1 MDYGIDQENV
11 TAVTTDTA
19 GSRKTAVLDHTGMEW
34 LPCIGNV
41 LELVMDILI
50 KHFTEVRGYVLI
62 VNTRFVVPEESIFL
76 QWDDMVDK

>member
-19 GSRKTAVLDHTGMEW
+19 ASRKTAVLDHTGMEW

-50 KHFTEVRGYVLI
+50 KHFTEVRGYV
-62 VNTRFVVPEESIFL
+62 VNPWSVVPKESTL
-76 QWDDMVDK
+76 LRGGMLW